1 LRIRHEPATGR
12 VVFETAPNNGG
23 QPGYSEV
30 WHASISRAAI
40 NFELKGGTWQ
50 VEANAP
56 GKVIFDNF
64 KAARP

>member
-1 LRIRHEPATGR
+1 MRAQKTLVAITTIEA
-12 VVFETAPNNGG
+12 
-23 QPGYSEV
+23 
-30 WHASISRAAI
+30 ASGSRRR
-40 NFELKGGTWQ
+40 KQGGTWQ